1 MNVRQTAKRLTP
13 RPMKLLARAAVV
25 RPGRFVVLV
34 DYQNEAGRASWQF
47 NA

>member
-13 RPMKLLARAAVV
+13 RRLKLLVRADVV

-47 NA
+47 HA